1 MNEKRIFFMDD
12 GVYGV
17 MSKTRIS
24 DTLRLAIYEA
34 YQGKCFY
41 TGKPVSYIDFEVDHI
56 IPESLVSEM
65 ENIKKRLGLGDDF
78 CINSVENLVPS
89 KPGINLRK
97 NGELF
102 SDNTLLL
109 YLEQT
114 KAKKKTVIALRDKY
128 EKQRKLGNGYKAI
141 DKMLANGSLSIEE
154 VRDYVHMKIME
165 QWKDKKITL
174 NDPICFEDGE
184 MREVAVNENHKE
196 LLTRT
201 LELFGNG
208 QGVVLIGNNDESMEV
223 HTLSEWK
230 KYTEKGFCP
239 NTNADIKMSG
249 TFEFLDGLLTALDNA
264 QMPKVSFVEGQSM
277 KDLAGMLSASVL
289 IDVEQELPE
298 GTIGELVKGGKAEII
313 EQEDCA
319 NAVCIRYGGFLNT
332 ISEQFRAD
340 LTNDGIDNIFC
351 YVWRNADGG
360 SMGWGDTMILGCHS
374 KDGVIE
380 EEIQGQAIGEG
391 DL

>member
-1 MNEKRIFFMDD
+1 
-12 GVYGV
+12 

-24 DTLRLAIYEA
+24 ETLRLAIYEA
-34 YQGKCFY
+34 YKGKCFY
-41 TGKPVSYIDFEVDHI
+41 TGKPVFYKDFEVDHI
-56 IPESLVSEM
+56 IPESLVAKL

-78 CINSVENLVPS
+78 HINSVENLVPS
-89 KPGINLRK
+89 RPGINLRK

-128 EKQRKLGNGYKAI
+128 EKQRKQGNGYKAI
-141 DKMLANGSLSIEE
+141 DRMLANGSISIEE

-165 QWKDKKITL
+165 QWKNNRITL
-174 NDPICFEDGE
+174 NDPIYFEDGE

-208 QGVVLIGNNDESMEV
+208 QGVVLIGGNDESVEV

-230 KYTEKGFCP
+230 EYTEKGFCP
-239 NTNADIKMSG
+239 NTNVDIKMSG
-249 TFEFLDGLLTALDNA
+249 TFEFLDGLLTALDSA
-264 QMPKVSFVEGQSM
+264 KMCKISFLEGQGLR
-277 KDLAGMLSASVL
+277 DLVERLSASVL
-289 IDVEQELPE
+289 IDVEKELTDE
-298 GTIGELVKGGKAEII
+298 TIGELVKEGKADII
-313 EQEDCA
+313 EMEDDA
-319 NAVCIRYGGFLNT
+319 NSVCVRYEGFLNT

-340 LTNDGIDNIFC
+340 LTNDGMENIFC

-360 SMGWGDTMILGCHS
+360 TMGWNETLILGCHS

-380 EEIQGQAIGEG
+380 EEFPVSTTE
-391 DL
+391 